1 MQDSSGGACCVTAII
16 EGQDIV
22 VANVGDCRAVLC
34 RGGLVEAL
42 EALTTD
48 HKPNNEE
55 EQKRIEDEV
64 LVDLFFL
71 LANLVF
77 GNC

>member
-1 MQDSSGGACCVTAII
+1 MQLYTYADGF
-16 EGQDIV
+16 E
-22 VANVGDCRAVLC
+22 NVGDCRAVLC
-34 RGGLVEAL
+34 RGGLA

-48 HKPNNEE
+48 HKPDNEE

-64 LVDLFFL
+64 LIDLFFL